1 MKTENTIREE
11 ALGENDVCRE
21 GKGGIQL
28 AVSSQQV
35 QVPVEAESSPRGFF
49 QKSSKILVKI
59 IITNLWLFSL

>member
-11 ALGENDVCRE
+11 ALGGNDVCRE

-35 QVPVEAESSPRGFF
+35 QVPVEGKQNQVPVVSFRSHLRYW
-49 QKSSKILVKI
+49 SK
-59 IITNLWLFSL
+59 